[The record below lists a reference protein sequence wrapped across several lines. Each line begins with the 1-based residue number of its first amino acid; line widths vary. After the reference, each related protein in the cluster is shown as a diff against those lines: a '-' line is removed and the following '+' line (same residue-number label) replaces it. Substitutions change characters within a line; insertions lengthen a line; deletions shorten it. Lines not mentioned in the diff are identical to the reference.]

1 MGMKIWK
8 FVLALGDSQLVPMP
22 KDATMLSIQVQKSNL
37 CMWALCNEDAEV
49 VERRINIYGTGNPL
63 PDYIGDFKFLATFQ
77 IYGGDLVFH
86 AFEVPL

>member
-8 FVLALGDSQLVPMP
+8 FVLALGDSQLVSMP
-22 KDATMLSIQVQKSNL
+22 KDATILSIQVQKGNL
-37 CMWALCNEDAEV
+37 CMWALCNEDAKV

-63 PDYIGDFKFLATFQ
+63 PDYIGDFKYLGTFQ

-86 AFEVPL
+86 AFEVAL